1 MSPFFIAL
9 ALILAIHVALCGWVT
24 QQLLASPFYER
35 EQKTVQFVILW
46 FIPVIGAVLVWMFL
60 RPDRPNKPAESGLD
74 DDDVEESVFS
84 DKSETSS
91 ASAAGADGD

>member
-1 MSPFFIAL
+1 MPPFFIAL
-9 ALILAIHVALCGWVT
+9 ALIFAVHVALCGWVT
-24 QQLLASPFYER
+24 QQLLTSPFYER
-35 EQKTVQFVILW
+35 EQKTVW

-60 RPDRPNKPAESGLD
+60 KPDHPNKPAESGVD